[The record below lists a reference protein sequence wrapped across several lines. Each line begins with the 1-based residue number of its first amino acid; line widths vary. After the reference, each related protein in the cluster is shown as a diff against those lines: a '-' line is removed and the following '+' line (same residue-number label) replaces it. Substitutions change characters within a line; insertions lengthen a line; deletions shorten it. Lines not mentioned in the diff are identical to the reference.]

1 MTVYARFV
9 CLIPVGKI
17 AEKSSLWEC
26 IFDNMATVFLV
37 PN

>member
-9 CLIPVGKI
+9 I